1 MIRIKDAKF
10 VYVYNKDRKSLNI
23 ENLKVEQHDD
33 NSGFKL
39 FFDTFGMPIDY
50 ISGMSHVF
58 QNANIIITTDE
69 DIAESLLNDI
79 VNYVN
84 GKIYVLCDE
93 VTKCRNYIGEMEE
106 LRNVIN
112 GNRGVK

>member
-50 ISGMSHVF
+50 ISGMRYKE
-58 QNANIIITTDE
+58 ALEIIKNFD
-69 DIAESLLNDI
+69 
-79 VNYVN
+79 
-84 GKIYVLCDE
+84 
-93 VTKCRNYIGEMEE
+93 R
-106 LRNVIN
+106 RW
-112 GNRGVK
+112 